1 MLPESPE
8 TGGKT
13 MLEVLSTRELAPVE
27 RLDYWNELIA
37 STYTGMVVDAP
48 RDRFD
53 ARLTVWQMGTL
64 RMVRPYSRAAVISR
78 HAERHTRPTNQA
90 LVVHLLT
97 RGAARLEQRGRTV
110 SLTEGDMVLC
120 AAEEFYRFDTSTTH
134 EMMVVE
140 FDRQTL
146 AERLPHI
153 DDFVARRISGQLPST
168 RLAHRYMSSLWQ
180 EAPEVLPDAHWQM
193 HAGILG
199 DIIASCIE
207 GSGEV
212 VEAPSHFLLTRA
224 DAIILERICEADFNP
239 PALATAL
246 GVPLRTL
253 QAAAASAG
261 TTPSALIMR
270 RRLQL
275 AAKKLVSEPGASV
288 TAIAIECGFADS
300 AHFARRFQQHFGT
313 TPSHY
318 RRMN

>member
-1 MLPESPE
+1 
-8 TGGKT
+8 
-13 MLEVLSTRELAPVE
+13 MLEVLSTRDLAPVE
-27 RLDYWNELIA
+27 RLDYWNDLIG
-37 STYTGMVVDAP
+37 STYCGMVVDAP
-48 RDRFD
+48 RERFD
-53 ARLTVWQMGTL
+53 ARLTVWQMGSL

-78 HAERHTRPTNQA
+78 HADRSTRPADQS
-90 LVVHLLT
+90 LVAHLLT

-110 SLTEGDMVLC
+110 DLSEGDMVLC
-120 AAEEFYRFDTSTTH
+120 AAEEFYRFDTKATH

-140 FDRQTL
+140 FDRSTL
-146 AERLPHI
+146 AERLPGI

-180 EAPEVLPDAHWQM
+180 EAPETLPDAHWQM

-207 GSGEV
+207 GSREIL
-212 VEAPSHFLLTRA
+212 EAPGHALLTRA
-224 DAIILERICEADFNP
+224 ETIIRECIGDPSLTP
-239 PALATAL
+239 SSLAQAL

-253 QAAAASAG
+253 QAATASAG

-270 RRLQL
+270 RRLQR
-275 AAKKLVSEPGASV
+275 AAKRLVSEHGASV
-288 TAIAIECGFADS
+288 TTIALECGFADS
-300 AHFARRFQQHFGT
+300 AHFARRFQQHFGA

>member
-1 MLPESPE
+1 
-8 TGGKT
+8 

-27 RLDYWNELIA
+27 RLDYWNDLIA

-78 HAERHTRPTNQA
+78 HAERHTRPTDQA
-90 LVVHLLT
+90 LVAHLLT
-97 RGAARLEQRGRTV
+97 RGSARLEQRGRSV
-110 SLTEGDMVLC
+110 DLVEGDMVLC
-120 AAEEFYRFDTSTTH
+120 AAEEFYRFDTKATH

-140 FDRQTL
+140 FDRRTL
-146 AERLPHI
+146 AERVPGI

-180 EAPEVLPDAHWQM
+180 EASETLPGAHWQM

-207 GSGEV
+207 GSREV
-212 VEAPSHFLLTRA
+212 AEAPGHALLSRA
-224 DAIILERICEADFNP
+224 EAVIRERIGDAGLTPSAVAMEI
-239 PALATAL
+239 

-270 RRLQL
+270 RRLQR
-275 AAKKLVSEPGASV
+275 AAKRLLSEPGASV
-288 TAIAIECGFADS
+288 TSIALESGFADS
-300 AHFARRFQQHFGT
+300 AHFARRFQQHFGA

>member
-1 MLPESPE
+1 
-8 TGGKT
+8 
-13 MLEVLSTRELAPVE
+13 MLEVLSTRTLAPVE

-78 HAERHTRPTNQA
+78 HAERSTRPTDQS
-90 LVVHLLT
+90 LVAHFLT
-97 RGAARLEQRGRTV
+97 RGDVRLEQRGRTV
-110 SLTEGDMVLC
+110 DLTEGDMVLC

-140 FDRQTL
+140 FDRATL
-146 AERLPHI
+146 AERMPNI

-207 GSGEV
+207 GSGAV

-275 AAKKLVSEPGASV
+275 AAKKLVSDTGASV
-288 TAIAIECGFADS
+288 TAIALECGFADS